1 VQTPAAADPVQR
13 IADTTEEMEVRSRFA
28 SHNARYFGVVFGFG
42 ALVAIINFLIA
53 VTRREVVA
61 RKVLSVGLIALLAIA
76 AVILCGYYMGRERR
90 LALYPRLTAHFTD
103 WLLIL
108 YVAVFIAIAFV
119 SYRAPQTMMFWG
131 TAYIWLLVL
140 LRIPFDRRLIAH
152 LVCFIV
158 VIFVFQIVTTRHS
171 NVPFY
176 IGLSASHVI
185 VILLGGYNSRR
196 VRRETE
202 GEWSVRRQHAK
213 EQLRMRDELRY
224 AREVQL
230 SMLPDTSPELSW
242 LDISAISVP
251 ATEVGGDYFDY
262 LPVGE
267 NKLAIVSG
275 DVAGHGLASGI
286 VLSAVRAGFTLLRAD
301 LGRPSIV
308 LRRLH
313 EVVAQATR
321 RRMLTTASILL
332 FDRIAR
338 MATLANAGH
347 PPLILRRS
355 DGTVVAL
362 ELFSPPLGVRLPIHV
377 AERKVPFGPG
387 DVFVVH
393 SDGVYEARNSSGE
406 HYGLEALEAIVSQV
420 NHGATAEEFRDAIV
434 RDVERFRDGAPQD
447 DDMTVVVVRVL

>member
-1 VQTPAAADPVQR
+1 MSIAAETDPVQK

-28 SHNARYFGVVFGFG
+28 AHNARYFGAVFGLG
-42 ALVAIINFLIA
+42 SLIAIINFLIA
-53 VTRREVVA
+53 ATRRAPVVWKMWPIA
-61 RKVLSVGLIALLAIA
+61 LIAVLAITTL
-76 AVILCGYYMGRERR
+76 VLCIYYIRTEGKRALNPW
-90 LALYPRLTAHFTD
+90 LARHFSD
-103 WLLIL
+103 WLVVV
-108 YVAVFIAIAFV
+108 YVAVFIALILV
-119 SYRAPQTMMFWG
+119 STRAPQMLMFFG

-140 LRIPFDRRLIAH
+140 FRMPFDRRLIAH
-152 LVCFIV
+152 LVCLVMV
-158 VIFVFQIVTTRHS
+158 VFVLGIATRDGG

-176 IGLSASHVI
+176 IGLSVSHLF

-202 GEWSVRRQHAK
+202 GEWSVRRTHAK

-230 SMLPDTSPELSW
+230 SMLPDSSPKLTW
-242 LDISAISVP
+242 LDISAISLP

-267 NKLAIVSG
+267 KLAIVSG

-286 VLSAVRAGFTLLRAD
+286 VLSAVRAGFTLLREE
-301 LGRPSIV
+301 LGRPSAV

-332 FDRIAR
+332 FDRQTG

-347 PPLILRRS
+347 PPLILRRA
-355 DGTVVAL
+355 DGTVLAL

-387 DVFVVH
+387 DVFIVH
-393 SDGVYEARNSSGE
+393 SDGVYEARNNAGD
-406 HYGLEALEAIVSQV
+406 HYGLEALEAIVGQV
-420 NHGATAEEFRDAIV
+420 NHGATAEEIRDAIV
-434 RDVERFRDGAPQD
+434 RDVERFREGAPQD
-447 DDMTVVVVRVL
+447 DDLTVVVARVL